1 MDLSRYTLSPLRV
14 GALTLY
20 RGRADGGAPALLL
33 IAENTSFVHIER
45 LEHEYA
51 LRGELDAAWAARP
64 LALSRC
70 DGRLV
75 LVLEDPGG
83 EPLDRRLGRPLDIPE
98 FLHIAIPLARA
109 LCQVHER
116 GLIHKDI

>member
-1 MDLSRYTLSPLRV
+1 MTGSLPSELSGYTFSTLREGEFPLCRGSGHSVAPVLRV
-14 GALTLY
+14 TAQETSLT
-20 RGRADGGAPALLL
+20 G
-33 IAENTSFVHIER
+33 VKR
-45 LEHEYA
+45 LEHEYS

-83 EPLDRRLGRPLDIPE
+83 EPLDRRLGRPLETPE
-98 FLHIAIPLARA
+98 FL
-109 LCQVHER
+109 
-116 GLIHKDI
+116 